1 MILVRE
7 TVQVCRKYIVE
18 NTCTRV
24 EKDVRVDLINH
35 LLRVDLAFF
44 ADKQVGSLHGRL
56 NRSIEGL
63 VKLIKL
69 SFLDFLPSLFI
80 AFFALAVAS
89 YHAPILLGVEMAI
102 VVPIGI
108 WIVLKQV
115 ASQKGIRI
123 DLLRGKEEIDGTVV
137 KLLGGLEN
145 VRALHSENFETTRVE
160 VVAERLRAKEIV
172 HHLWMAGYDAVKYVN
187 EDFFHVFVL
196 ASSILLAANGSI
208 TTGDI
213 LT

>member
-1 MILVRE
+1 M
-7 TVQVCRKYIVE
+7 
-18 NTCTRV
+18 
-24 EKDVRVDLINH
+24 
-35 LLRVDLAFF
+35 
-44 ADKQVGSLHGRL
+44 
-56 NRSIEGL
+56 
-63 VKLIKL
+63 KLIKL

-80 AFFALAVAS
+80 AFFALAVAF
-89 YHAPILLGVEMAI
+89 YRAPILPGVGMAI

-137 KLLGGLEN
+137 ELLGGLEN
-145 VRALHSENFETTRVE
+145 VRALHSENFETARVE

-187 EDFFHVFVL
+187 EGFFVFVL

-213 LT
+213 LTYSMLFMGVVTPLREIHRILDEAHESIIRVQDFLMLFR